1 MSYMNKKRL
10 KGISLFA
17 SAGIGETYFKEV
29 GVDILVANELI
40 KQRADLYKSISPET
54 NVICGD
60 ITDARVFESIIEAA
74 PKPLDF
80 ILASPPCQ
88 GMSIA
93 GKNREQA
100 SFEVDPRNYLI
111 TYVVKAIQRMHP
123 TYVLIENVLALL
135 KVKLEYNDEMRSI
148 LEILGLEFG
157 DQYSID
163 SKVVDSSD
171 YGVPQAR
178 LRAIIKMH
186 KKGTVWNWPQK
197 YDHKITVREAIG
209 YLPSLEAGE
218 RSNIKW
224 HYARPHTP
232 ENVLWMKHT
241 PTGHTAFENP
251 VYFPQKKDGT
261 PVKGY
266 HSSYRRIKWDAPAP
280 TITIRNDCIAS
291 QRNVHPGRQLP
302 DGTYSDA
309 RVLTPLELMI
319 LDSLPV
325 DWNIP
330 SDTPEL
336 LIRQCIGESIPPLML
351 KQIVNGIVL
360 EEDEMKQDDKIKA
373 ISLFSSA
380 GIGELL
386 LHNTKVDV
394 IAGNE
399 LLPKRAECYQ
409 FFYPNAEMYCGD
421 IMDDSTKDHMI
432 NIVKKNNVKMLLA
445 TPPCQGLSTLG
456 KNKKQIHYEKDKR
469 NYLVLRAMEIIDEC
483 DFDYVLIEN
492 VPTFLEMYFPYEG
505 DYYKLEEILYSKYS
519 EKYFI
524 EARVL
529 NAKDYGVCQSRPRA
543 IVKMY
548 KKGLV
553 WGWPTAQPEIPLEKA
568 IGHLPSLE
576 AGQDSGIPW
585 HYAKPQNE
593 RAVLALKH
601 TPTGKSALT
610 NEVYYP
616 KKEDGTRIKGFHNT
630 FKRMVWDEPCPTRT
644 TFSGSMSSHNNVHPG
659 RPLPDGTYS
668 DARVLTLLET
678 FIVSSIPNDIR
689 FPEDSTDTFIRT
701 VIGEAIPP
709 KLLYEVVNKIGRE

>member
-1 MSYMNKKRL
+1 MSNRRL

-17 SAGIGETYFKEV
+17 SAGIGETYFKDV
-29 GVDILVANELI
+29 GIDIVVANELI
-40 KQRADLYKSISPET
+40 KQRADLYKAISPT
-54 NVICGD
+54 TKVICGD
-60 ITDARVFESIIEAA
+60 ITNNLVFDQIISAT

-80 ILASPPCQ
+80 LLASPPCQ
-88 GMSIA
+88 GMSVA
-93 GKNREQA
+93 GKNREQTSLEA
-100 SFEVDPRNYLI
+100 DSRNYLI
-111 TYVVKAIQRMHP
+111 TYVVKAIKETDP
-123 TYVLIENVLALL
+123 TYVLIENVPTLL
-135 KVKLEYNDEMRSI
+135 KIQLKYFDKLRSV
-148 LEILGLEFG
+148 LEILFLEFG
-157 DQYSID
+157 DVYDID

-171 YGVPQAR
+171 YGVPQVR
-178 LRAIIKMH
+178 MRAIIKMH
-186 KKGTVWNWPQK
+186 KKGTVWSWPK
-197 YDHKITVREAIG
+197 KCNHKVTVREAIG
-209 YLPSLEAGE
+209 DLPSLEAGQK
-218 RSNIKW
+218 SDIKW
-224 HYARPHTP
+224 HFARPHTA
-232 ENVLWMKHT
+232 ENILWMKHT

-261 PVKGY
+261 PIKGY

-291 QRNVHPGRQLP
+291 QRNVHPGRLLP

-319 LDSLPV
+319 LDSLPR

-330 SDTPEL
+330 SNTPEL

-351 KQIVNGIVL
+351 KHIVSGIMM
-360 EEDEMKQDDKIKA
+360 EDDNMSKSEKIKA

-386 LHNTKVDV
+386 LHKTDIDI
-394 IAGNE
+394 IAANE
-399 LLPKRAECYQ
+399 LLPKRAECYKY
-409 FFYPNAEMYCGD
+409 FYPNAEMICGD
-421 IMDDSTKDHMI
+421 IMSDEIKAHMI
-432 NIVKKNNVKMLLA
+432 NIVKENDVKMLLA

-456 KNKKQIHYEKDKR
+456 KNKNQAHYEKDKR
-469 NYLVLRAMEIIDEC
+469 NFLVLRALEIIDEC
-483 DFDYVLIEN
+483 DFDYILIEN
-492 VPTFLEMYFPYEG
+492 VPTFLDMYFPYEG
-505 DYYKLEEILYSKYS
+505 EYIRLERILEKKYS
-519 EKYFI
+519 NKYFI

-548 KKGLV
+548 KKGLI
-553 WGWPTAQPEIPLEKA
+553 WGWPMPQSEISLKEA
-568 IGHLPSLE
+568 IGYLPSIE

-585 HYAKPQNE
+585 HFAKPQNE
-593 RAVLALKH
+593 RTVVALKH

-610 NEVYYP
+610 NEVFYP

-630 FKRMVWDEPCPTRT
+630 FKRMNWDEPCPTRT

-659 RPLPDGTYS
+659 RLLPDGTYS

-678 FIVSSIPNDIR
+678 FIVSSIPEDIR
-689 FPEDSTDTFIRT
+689 FPAESSDTFIRT

-709 KLLYEVVNKIGRE
+709 KLLFEVVNKIGRE